1 MQSDNL
7 IFSAQYQQDQICS
20 KICMKEKNSS
30 ETLLLAAQCNSAF
43 VKYQLCILRVVRRM
57 KRRMHL
63 LLQNWNPTLIATDW
77 IWIGI
82 EKISIANPRD

>member
-30 ETLLLAAQCNSAF
+30 ETLLLAAQ
-43 VKYQLCILRVVRRM
+43 V
-57 KRRMHL
+57 L
-63 LLQNWNPTLIATDW
+63 LLSINYAYFVWSGGWNVECIYFYK
-77 IWIGI
+77 I
-82 EKISIANPRD
+82 EIQL